1 MPKAFGFKGYGGPEV
16 QAFLEVPK
24 PAPGPGELLVAVR
37 AAGVNPAD
45 WKFRSGFMREV
56 FPLELPAV
64 FGYEVAGVVEAAG
77 PDVDGFAVGDE
88 VFGSVMGGGYA
99 EYAVVP
105 VQMVARK
112 PSEVSFTDAAA
123 LPVAAATAFD
133 GLTQLGLAAGQTL
146 LIVGVGG
153 GVGVAAAQIARN
165 WGIRV
170 VGTASAAKRE
180 FVEPLGVTHV
190 AYGDGVADRVRA
202 AAPDGVDGLFDLVGG
217 DALRAVG
224 DLVAD
229 PKRLVTAVDPGAAG
243 EFGGHM
249 IERSSDS
256 HVLEAVAGLAASG
269 DLKPFVT
276 AVFPLDQA
284 AEALSAVETGHAEG
298 KIVIRVS

>member
-1 MPKAFGFKGYGGPEV
+1 MSKAFGFKGYGGPEV
-16 QAFLEVPK
+16 QGLLEVPK
-24 PAPGPGELLVAVR
+24 PDPGPGEVLVAVR

-56 FPLELPAV
+56 FPSELPAV
-64 FGYEVAGVVEAAG
+64 FGYEVAGVVEELG
-77 PDVDGFAVGDE
+77 NGVVGFAVGVE
-88 VFGSVMGGGYA
+88 VFGSVVGGGYA
-99 EYAVVP
+99 EYAVVAA
-105 VQMVARK
+105 QNLARK
-112 PSEVSFTDAAA
+112 PAEVSFTDAAA
-123 LPVAAATAFD
+123 LPVAATTAFD

-170 VGTASAAKRE
+170 VGTASPAKRE
-180 FVEPLGVTHV
+180 FVETLGVTHV
-190 AYGDGVADRVRA
+190 PYGDGVADRVRA
-202 AAPDGVDGLFDLVGG
+202 AAPNGVDGLFDLVGG

-224 DLVAD
+224 GLVAD
-229 PKRLVTAVDPGAAG
+229 PKRLVTAVDPGAAE

-249 IERSSDS
+249 IERSRDG

-269 DLKPFVT
+269 ALNPFVT

-284 AEALSAVETGHAEG
+284 AEALAAVETGHAQG
-298 KIVIRVS
+298 KIVLQVN

>member
-1 MPKAFGFKGYGGPEV
+1 MSKAFGFKGYGGPEV
-16 QAFLEVPK
+16 QGFLDVTTPVPG
-24 PAPGPGELLVAVR
+24 AGELLLAVR

-45 WKFRSGFMREV
+45 WKLRTGFMREV
-56 FPLELPAV
+56 FPVELPAV
-64 FGYEVAGVVEAAG
+64 FGYEVAGVVEAVG
-77 PDVDGFAVGDE
+77 PDVEGFAVGDE

-99 EYAVVP
+99 EYALVP
-105 VQMVARK
+105 VHSVARK
-112 PSEVSFTDAAA
+112 PAEVSFTDAAA

-153 GVGVAAAQIARN
+153 GVGVAAAQIARH

-170 VGTASAAKRE
+170 LGTASAAKRE
-180 FVEPLGVTHV
+180 FVEALGVTHV

-224 DLVAD
+224 ALVAA
-229 PKRLVTAVDPGAAG
+229 PNRLVTAVDPGAAA

-249 IERSSDS
+249 IERSRDS
-256 HVLEAVAGLAASG
+256 HVLEVVAGLAASG
-269 DLKPFVT
+269 ALNPFVN
-276 AVFPLDQA
+276 AVFPLAQA
-284 AEALSAVETGHAEG
+284 ADALSAVETGHAEG
-298 KIVIRVS
+298 KIVLQVG

>member
-1 MPKAFGFKGYGGPEV
+1 MD
-16 QAFLEVPK
+16 VPK
-24 PAPGPGELLVAVR
+24 PVLGPAELLVAVR

-45 WKFRSGFMREV
+45 WKLRTGFMREV

-64 FGYEVAGVVEAAG
+64 FGYEVAGVVKAVG
-77 PDVDGFAVGDE
+77 PDVEGFTVGDE

-99 EYAVVP
+99 EYAVVA
-105 VQMVARK
+105 VDNVARK
-112 PSEVSFTDAAA
+112 PAEVSFTDAAA

-133 GLTQLGLAAGQTL
+133 GLTQLGLAAGHTL

-180 FVEPLGVTHV
+180 FVETLGVTHV
-190 AYGDGVADRVRA
+190 TYGEGVAERVRA

-224 DLVAD
+224 GLVAD
-229 PKRLVTAVDPGAAG
+229 PKRLVTAVDPATAA

-249 IERSSDS
+249 IERSRGG

-269 DLKPFVT
+269 TLNPFVT
-276 AVFPLDQA
+276 AVFAFDQA
-284 AEALSAVETGHAEG
+284 GEALAAVESGHAQG
-298 KIVIRVS
+298 KIVLQVNS

>member
-16 QAFLEVPK
+16 QGFVEVPK
-24 PAPGPGELLVAVR
+24 PVPGPGEVLVAVR

-45 WKFRSGFMREV
+45 WKFRTGFMREV

-64 FGYEVAGVVEAAG
+64 FGHEVAGVVEAVG
-77 PDVDGFAVGDE
+77 PDVESFGVGDE

-99 EYAVVP
+99 EHAVLSVHTL
-105 VQMVARK
+105 ARK
-112 PSEVSFTDAAA
+112 PADVSFTDAAA
-123 LPVAAATAFD
+123 LPVAATTAFD
-133 GLTQLGLAAGQTL
+133 GLTQLGLAAGQTV

-165 WGIRV
+165 WGIHV

-180 FVEPLGVTHV
+180 FVETLGVTHV
-190 AYGDGVADRVRA
+190 AYGDGVADRIRA

-217 DALRAVG
+217 DPLRAVAG
-224 DLVAD
+224 LVAD

-243 EFGGHM
+243 EFGGRM
-249 IERSSDS
+249 IERTRDAQ
-256 HVLEAVAGLAASG
+256 VLEAVAGLAASG
-269 DLKPFVT
+269 ALNPFVT

-284 AEALSAVETGHAEG
+284 ADALGAVESGHTQG
-298 KIVIRVS
+298 KIVIQVA